1 MFYSCTPGAA
11 AANGATAR
19 VVRKRG
25 RSLTVDIHCHYTSQ
39 RADNLAHPLRKPENE
54 ATLAVVSE
62 QERERHARYIKS
74 LDQRIRGAEL
84 RLAEM
89 DAMGIDVQVISPG
102 PMQYFYYLDAEMGR
116 AASRMVNDDIT
127 EISARHP
134 GRLVPMG
141 TVPLQA
147 PQLAVE
153 ELTRCAKPP
162 GMRAVEIATNVNGEE
177 LSEKKFEVFFAKAE
191 ELGVLVFIHPL
202 GFTDGKRLSRY
213 TFNNVI
219 GNPLESTI
227 AIGHLIFDGVLE
239 RHPGLK
245 VCVAHGGG
253 YIAHYIGRMD
263 HVYACRPEVRVNI
276 SQKPSAYLKRLY
288 FDTVQYDP
296 IEIENLVRHWGCEHV
311 LLGTDWPYNMGE
323 YDPVGLLA
331 RCKGLKAAERKKIA
345 GLNAAQL
352 LGIPVPPRTRKR

>member
-1 MFYSCTPGAA
+1 MFYSCAGNAPTSGAA
-11 AANGATAR
+11 RTVKR
-19 VVRKRG
+19 RG
-25 RSLTVDIHCHYTSQ
+25 RSFTVDIHCHYTSQ
-39 RADNLAHPLRKPENE
+39 RADDLAHPLRKPENE
-54 ATLAVVSE
+54 ATLAVVTD

-74 LDQRIRGAEL
+74 LDQRIRGADH

-102 PMQYFYYLDAEMGR
+102 PMQYFYYLDADKGR
-116 AASRMVNDDIT
+116 EASRMVNDDIA
-127 EISARHP
+127 EISACHP
-134 GRLVPMG
+134 KRLVPMG

-153 ELTRCAKPP
+153 ELTRCVKSL
-162 GMRAVEIATNVNGEE
+162 GIRAVEIGTNVNGEE
-177 LSEKKFEVFFAKAE
+177 LSEKKLEPFFAKAE
-191 ELGVLVFIHPL
+191 QLGVLVFIHPL
-202 GFTDGKRLSRY
+202 GFTDGKRLARY

-253 YIAHYIGRMD
+253 YIAQYIGRMD
-263 HVYACRPEVRVNI
+263 HVYACRPEVRANL
-276 SQKPSAYLKRLY
+276 SQKPSEYMRRLY
-288 FDTVQYDP
+288 FDTVLYDP

-323 YDPVGLLA
+323 PDPVGLLA
-331 RCKGLKAAERKKIA
+331 RCKALKAAERKKIA

-352 LGIPVPPRTRKR
+352 LGIPVPGRTPKR